1 MIRRELK
8 NWKDVSSLQGM
19 LFFVQRMDE
28 LLFHYSMD
36 TYKTP
41 TLNIKLLLREYL
53 ETIDSIKEGLLK
65 DKNELPIFE
74 EIVWSLKGD
83 IAAQKVIGI
92 NKIREFLKNNGSYD
106 SDMKRKVCQLFLDKL
121 SNHRY
126 LEEIETELKSAIL
139 EDRKKEIELCSKYL
153 VRELT
158 VLGYNSRFVFSCL
171 NKVFFLKS
179 VNDITSLDTFFSCF
193 DSKAKE
199 YSVYFTV
206 HKELAK
212 FSGLLSEKIPEN
224 SIVIL
229 DNDKIPKG
237 IQKIQEYSVIEIKN
251 LNAYDEY
258 TAYEMGKNV
267 IGLLNHFYSFFR
279 YVENGIYKN
288 GFVKVGEN
296 KIKFIEE
303 PVSGIEKSKRTKSFE
318 KSSTSALNLFD
329 MATTNYE
336 NLYKLSRIM
345 EIHNM
350 ALEIQSPSNALLS
363 LWSILELLLEKERND
378 NDRSRIFN
386 IVDLVVPYLINSYIE
401 KIVKNLLSDL
411 QRWSKRKTDALL
423 AGVAVGKE
431 EIEKLFA
438 FISLEVYDDKR
449 KEFYKELEAFPLLRF
464 RIFTLNEQFSTKR
477 NLNRMLNE
485 HEKKVRWHL
494 QRIYRA
500 RNCIIHDGDEIMNV
514 ESLVE
519 NLLSYVDIICERIIQ
534 KIGGSGNRYTVSDAI
549 VEENLQVKDYQMIS
563 ETIDSINDKNFTM
576 FLYHSAEGLF
586 L

>member
-1 MIRRELK
+1 MIKRGLK
-8 NWKDVSSLQGM
+8 NWKDISDLQGM

-53 ETIDSIKEGLLK
+53 ETVDSIKEGLLK

-83 IAAQKVIGI
+83 IAAQKIIGI
-92 NKIREFLKNNGSYD
+92 SKTKEFLKNHGSYD
-106 SDMKRKVCQLFLDKL
+106 SDMKKKVCQLFLDKL
-121 SNHRY
+121 SNRRY
-126 LEEIETELKSAIL
+126 LEEIKMKLKDAVL
-139 EDRKKEIELCSKYL
+139 EDRKKEIELYSKYL

-158 VLGYNSRFVFSCL
+158 VLGYNSRFIFSCL

-179 VNDITSLDTFFSCF
+179 VNDVASLDDFFSCF
-193 DSKAKE
+193 DSEVKE
-199 YSVYFTV
+199 YSAYFTV

-212 FSGLLSEKIPEN
+212 FSGLLSEKMPEN

-229 DNDKIPKG
+229 DNNKIPKG
-237 IQKIQEYSVIEIKN
+237 IQKIEGYSVIEIKN
-251 LNAYDEY
+251 LNTYDEY
-258 TAYEMGKNV
+258 SAYEMGKSI

-279 YVENGIYKN
+279 YVENGVYKN

-296 KIKFIEE
+296 KIKYIKE
-303 PVSGIEKSKRTKSFE
+303 PVSGIEKSKKTKSFVV
-318 KSSTSALNLFD
+318 SSTSALNLFD

-350 ALEIQSPSNALLS
+350 ALGIQSPSNVLLS
-363 LWSILELLLEKERND
+363 LWSILELLLEKEKND

-386 IVDLVVPYLINSYIE
+386 IIDLVIPYLINSYIE

-411 QRWSKRKTDALL
+411 QRWSKRKTDTVLSEIT
-423 AGVAVGKE
+423 VGRD

-438 FISLEVYDDKR
+438 FIALEVYDDKR
-449 KEFYKELEAFPLLRF
+449 KELYKELEAFPLLRF
-464 RIFTLNEQFSTKR
+464 RIFTLNENFGTKK
-477 NLNRMLNE
+477 NLNHMLNE

-500 RNCIIHDGDEIMNV
+500 RNCIIHDGDDIMNI
-514 ESLVE
+514 ENLVE

-534 KIGGSGNRYTVSDAI
+534 KIGGSGYKYTVSDAI
-549 VEENLQVKDYQMIS
+549 VEENLQAKDYQMIS
-563 ETIDSINDKNFTM
+563 EMISDIDDKNFTI
-576 FLYHSAEGLF
+576 FLYHSAEGIVL
-586 L
+586 

>member
-1 MIRRELK
+1 MIKRGLK
-8 NWKDVSSLQGM
+8 NWKDISDLQGM

-53 ETIDSIKEGLLK
+53 ETVDSIKEGLLK

-74 EIVWSLKGD
+74 EIVWSLKED
-83 IAAQKVIGI
+83 IAAQKIIGI
-92 NKIREFLKNNGSYD
+92 SKTKEFLKNHGSYD

-121 SNHRY
+121 SSRRY
-126 LEEIETELKSAIL
+126 LEEIEMELKNAVL

-158 VLGYNSRFVFSCL
+158 VLGYNSRFIFSCL

-179 VNDITSLDTFFSCF
+179 VNDVASLETFFSCF
-193 DSKAKE
+193 DSEVKG
-199 YSVYFTV
+199 YSVYFIV

-212 FSGLLSEKIPEN
+212 FSGLLSEKMPEN

-229 DNDKIPKG
+229 DNNKIPKG
-237 IQKIQEYSVIEIKN
+237 IQKIEGYSVIEIKN

-258 TAYEMGKNV
+258 SAYEMGKSI

-296 KIKFIEE
+296 KIKYIKES
-303 PVSGIEKSKRTKSFE
+303 VSGIEKSKRTKSFAV
-318 KSSTSALNLFD
+318 SSTSALNLFD

-350 ALEIQSPSNALLS
+350 ALGIQSPSNALLS
-363 LWSILELLLEKERND
+363 LWSILELLLEKEKND

-386 IVDLVVPYLINSYIE
+386 IIDLVTPYLINSYIE

-411 QRWSKRKTDALL
+411 QRWSKRKTDAVLS
-423 AGVAVGKE
+423 GITVGRDG
-431 EIEKLFA
+431 IEKLFA
-438 FISLEVYDDKR
+438 FIALEVYDDKR
-449 KEFYKELEAFPLLRF
+449 KELYRELEAFPLLRF
-464 RIFTLNEQFSTKR
+464 RIFTLNEQFGTKK

-500 RNCIIHDGDEIMNV
+500 RNRIIHDGDDIMNI
-514 ESLVE
+514 ENLVE
-519 NLLSYVDIICERIIQ
+519 NLLFYVDIICERIIQ
-534 KIGGSGNRYTVSDAI
+534 KIGGSGYKYTVSDAI
-549 VEENLQVKDYQMIS
+549 VEENLQAKDYQMIS
-563 ETIDSINDKNFTM
+563 ETISDIDDKNSTI
-576 FLYHSAEGLF
+576 FLYHSAESIVL
-586 L
+586 